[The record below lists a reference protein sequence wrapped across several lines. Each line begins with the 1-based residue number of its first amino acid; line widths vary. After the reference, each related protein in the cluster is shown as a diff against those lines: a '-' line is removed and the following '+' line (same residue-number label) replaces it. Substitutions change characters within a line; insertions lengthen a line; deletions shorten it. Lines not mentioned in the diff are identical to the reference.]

1 MTDEIMQED
10 KNDGKIGKMHDLT
23 AKREKALAVAVVRKG
38 ANRELVF
45 DYLDELEELAD
56 TAGADILEKT
66 YQELAK
72 PSSSTAVGSGK
83 VQELKELI
91 QEQGVNLVIFD
102 DDLSPA
108 QVRNLEKEWAI
119 KVIDR
124 SGLILDIFAKHARS
138 IEAKTQV
145 ELAQMQYLLPRL
157 TRMWTHL
164 SKQFGGI
171 GTKGPGETQI
181 ETDRRLIKVRIAKL
195 QDDLKEIST
204 HKEQQRKNR
213 VSMPK
218 FALVGYTNAGKSTL
232 MNALTDSGVYVE
244 NKLFATLDT
253 TIRALMLPS
262 GQKAVISDTVGFIRK
277 LPHHLV
283 ASFRSTLA
291 EVADADVIIHV
302 ADVSHKMYKD
312 QIKVVEQTL
321 ESLKILDKPVILAL
335 NKIDKIDDFEAL
347 NAIKADFPDSILIS
361 AKKVHNITMLLELM
375 QSKYDENV
383 KYTKLMLPYTDMQ
396 KISQIYSLSEVIKR
410 EDQDEGIYLELKINK
425 DQDELFMHKF
435 GSYSAE

>member
-23 AKREKALAVAVVRKG
+23 AKREKALAIAVVRKG

-91 QEQGVNLVIFD
+91 QEQGINLVIFD

-108 QVRNLEKEWAI
+108 QVRNLEKEWST

-138 IEAKTQV
+138 LEAKTQV
-145 ELAQMQYLLPRL
+145 ELAQLQYLLPRL

-195 QDDLKEIST
+195 KDDLAEINN

-213 VSMPK
+213 INLPK

-232 MNALTDSGVYVE
+232 MNAITDSGVYVE

-253 TIRALMLPS
+253 TIRGVELPS

-291 EVADADVIIHV
+291 EVTDADVIIHV
-302 ADVSHKMYKD
+302 VDISHKMYKD
-312 QIKVVEQTL
+312 HIEVVNQTL
-321 ESLKILDKPVILAL
+321 ESMKVGDKPIVLAL
-335 NKIDKIDDFEAL
+335 NKIDKIEDFEAL
-347 NAIKADFPDSILIS
+347 NAIKAEYTDSILIS
-361 AKKVHNITMLLELM
+361 AKKVHNISTLIEFM
-375 QSKYDENV
+375 QRKYDENA

-396 KISQIYSLSEVIKR
+396 KISQIYSLSEIVKR
-410 EDQDEGIYLELKINK
+410 EDQDEGIYLEVKINK

-435 GSYSAE
+435 GTYSAE

>member
-23 AKREKALAVAVVRKG
+23 AKREKALAIAVVRKG

-91 QEQGVNLVIFD
+91 QEQGINLVIFD

-108 QVRNLEKEWAI
+108 QVRNLEKEWST

-138 IEAKTQV
+138 LEAKTQV
-145 ELAQMQYLLPRL
+145 ELAQLQYLLPRL

-195 QDDLKEIST
+195 KDDLAEINN

-213 VSMPK
+213 INLPK

-232 MNALTDSGVYVE
+232 MNAITDSGVYVE

-253 TIRALMLPS
+253 TIRGVELPS

-291 EVADADVIIHV
+291 EVTDADVIIHV
-302 ADVSHKMYKD
+302 VDISHKMYKD
-312 QIKVVEQTL
+312 HIEVVNQTL
-321 ESLKILDKPVILAL
+321 ESMKVGDKPIVLAL
-335 NKIDKIDDFEAL
+335 NKIDKIEDFEAL
-347 NAIKADFPDSILIS
+347 NAIKAEYADSILIS
-361 AKKVHNITMLLELM
+361 AKKVHNISTLIEYM
-375 QSKYDENV
+375 QRKYDENA

-396 KISQIYSLSEVIKR
+396 KISQIYSLSEIIKR
-410 EDQDEGIYLELKINK
+410 EDQDEGIYLEVKINK

-435 GSYSAE
+435 GTYSAE

>member
-83 VQELKELI
+83 VQELKETI
-91 QEQGVNLVIFD
+91 QEQGINLVIFD

-213 VSMPK
+213 INMPK

-253 TIRALMLPS
+253 TIRALSLPS

-435 GSYSAE
+435 GSYSVE

>member
-1 MTDEIMQED
+1 MTDEIIQED

-91 QEQGVNLVIFD
+91 QEQGINLVIFD

-108 QVRNLEKEWAI
+108 QVRNLEKEWST

-138 IEAKTQV
+138 LEAKTQV
-145 ELAQMQYLLPRL
+145 ELAQLQYLLPRL

-195 QDDLKEIST
+195 KDDLAEINN

-213 VSMPK
+213 INLPK

-232 MNALTDSGVYVE
+232 MNAITDSGVYVE

-253 TIRALMLPS
+253 TIRGVELPS

-291 EVADADVIIHV
+291 EVTDADVIIHV
-302 ADVSHKMYKD
+302 VDISHKMYKD
-312 QIKVVEQTL
+312 HIEVVNQTL
-321 ESLKILDKPVILAL
+321 ESMKVGDKPIVLAL
-335 NKIDKIDDFEAL
+335 NKIDKIEDFEAL
-347 NAIKADFPDSILIS
+347 NAIKAEYADSILIS
-361 AKKVHNITMLLELM
+361 AKKVHNISTLIEYM
-375 QSKYDENV
+375 QRKYDENA

-396 KISQIYSLSEVIKR
+396 KISQIYSLSEIIKR
-410 EDQDEGIYLELKINK
+410 EDQDEGIYLEVKINK

-435 GSYSAE
+435 GTYSAE

>member
-83 VQELKELI
+83 VQELKEMI
-91 QEQGVNLVIFD
+91 QEQGINLVIFD

-347 NAIKADFPDSILIS
+347 NAIKSDFPDSILIS